1 MSWQLL
7 SPLTQAAVRQEESK
21 RIGEQQPRA
30 DYCAWERQHCLCCRA
45 ALFSLHYPL
54 REAVFHPILV
64 FFPPP
69 SSWER
74 HVLLRPAS
82 PPCEQPRGGTAP
94 LVLREAAPGRQSC
107 GSSLPS
113 PCQHRESLCLLAAR
127 ARELL
132 HVLER
137 CRGGCAAGTALPT
150 TSMQGSK
157 LAPGPGASGSD
168 FCSEN
173 GDTEPYHWTPGCASS
188 CTRAER
194 QGVHSR
200 HGAQL
205 APLPRGQQPG
215 EPGNNAAGTSFRK
228 GKQFLPRL
236 SVLSQPII
244 YGSDAA
250 GAWPGHTGHQQR

>member
-1 MSWQLL
+1 MGWQLL

-30 DYCAWERQHCLCCRA
+30 DYCAWERQRCLCCRA
-45 ALFSLHYPL
+45 ALFSLRYPL

-82 PPCEQPRGGTAP
+82 PPREQPRGGTAP
-94 LVLREAAPGRQSC
+94 LVLREAVPGRQSC
-107 GSSLPS
+107 GSSLLS
-113 PCQHRESLCLLAAR
+113 PCRHGESLCLLAAR
-127 ARELL
+127 TRELL

-137 CRGGCAAGTALPT
+137 CRGGCAAGTALPR
-150 TSMQGSK
+150 TSMQGSE

-173 GDTEPYHWTPGCASS
+173 GDTERYRWTPGCASG
-188 CTRAER
+188 CTTRGKT
-194 QGVHSR
+194 QGVNSR
-200 HGAQL
+200 HSAQL
-205 APLPRGQQPG
+205 APLPHGQQPG
-215 EPGNNAAGTSFRK
+215 EPGNNAAGT
-228 GKQFLPRL
+228 
-236 SVLSQPII
+236 
-244 YGSDAA
+244 
-250 GAWPGHTGHQQR
+250 